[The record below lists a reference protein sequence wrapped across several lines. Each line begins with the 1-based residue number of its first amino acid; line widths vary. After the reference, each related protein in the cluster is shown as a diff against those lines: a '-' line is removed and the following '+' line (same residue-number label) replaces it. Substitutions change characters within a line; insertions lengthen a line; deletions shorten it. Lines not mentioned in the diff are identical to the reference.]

1 MQKIIPLFNQL
12 QEILQK
18 NNLNNTIQLPQIVAV
33 GAQSTGKSSV
43 LESILGKDLLPRG
56 TGIVTRRPIVLQ
68 LNNVPPNSEEYIE
81 FGHKHGEKFTN
92 WHLARTELEQEM
104 DRGAGEN
111 KGISPDAIIVRM
123 YSPHVVTLNIVDLP
137 GITKI
142 PVGDQPADIEQR
154 VYDMIMT
161 YIKNPNSIIL
171 AVTPANVDLANS
183 DSLKLARDVD
193 PEGNRT
199 IGVITKLDLME
210 ENTHCL
216 EALEGKLYKLK
227 LGYVGVVSRSQKD
240 LDNKKSVHD
249 AVEDEKAFFRK
260 HKVYGKFH
268 EKLGIDFLTKELS
281 RNFLTSIKKT
291 LPSIKE
297 SLQRLVQESD
307 AEMARNGDFELDL
320 SSKEAKSQI
329 LLSVVSRFAD
339 TYSDIV
345 GGNYVQAT
353 TKELFGGARINYILY
368 DVFNK
373 AIEDMD
379 PFLTLTDEV

>member
-137 GITKI
+137 GITK
-142 PVGDQPADIEQR
+142 V
-154 VYDMIMT
+154 
-161 YIKNPNSIIL
+161 
-171 AVTPANVDLANS
+171 
-183 DSLKLARDVD
+183 
-193 PEGNRT
+193 
-199 IGVITKLDLME
+199 
-210 ENTHCL
+210 
-216 EALEGKLYKLK
+216 
-227 LGYVGVVSRSQKD
+227 
-240 LDNKKSVHD
+240 
-249 AVEDEKAFFRK
+249 
-260 HKVYGKFH
+260 
-268 EKLGIDFLTKELS
+268 
-281 RNFLTSIKKT
+281 
-291 LPSIKE
+291 
-297 SLQRLVQESD
+297 
-307 AEMARNGDFELDL
+307 
-320 SSKEAKSQI
+320 
-329 LLSVVSRFAD
+329 
-339 TYSDIV
+339 
-345 GGNYVQAT
+345 
-353 TKELFGGARINYILY
+353 
-368 DVFNK
+368 
-373 AIEDMD
+373 
-379 PFLTLTDEV
+379 